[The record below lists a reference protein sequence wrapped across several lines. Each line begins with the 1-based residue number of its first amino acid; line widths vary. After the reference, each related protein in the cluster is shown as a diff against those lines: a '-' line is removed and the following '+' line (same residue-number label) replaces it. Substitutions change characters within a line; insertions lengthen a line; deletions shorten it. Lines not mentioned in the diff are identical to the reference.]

1 MKGELIGGRRERLQ
15 LLVLKFV
22 STSSNFLDSFP
33 FLTDNHEVGDFDR
46 Q

>member
-1 MKGELIGGRRERLQ
+1 MKGELTGGRRERLQ

-22 STSSNFLDSFP
+22 STSSNFLNYLP
-33 FLTDNHEVGDFDR
+33 FLTDNPEVGDFGR